1 MRAASNPAVV
11 YCAGVVLLLGLLL
24 ASLAWGALALD
35 FNQIVGGL
43 RRQGDQALAQAI
55 IWEMRLPRALL
66 AALVGAALAV
76 AGVLS
81 QTLVRNPLAD
91 PYLLGIANGASFFAV
106 AGLTLGLAIPQPVL
120 ALLGAAVTFVL
131 VMITAQQKGLR
142 LAPFALI
149 LCGVTISALGASLT
163 TLMMLMGDERALSQ
177 ILHWLMGSLAGTEW
191 RELLPLSVV
200 LALVLPLLIHHSH
213 QWDRLLLGEDK
224 AQSLGLSLV
233 STRRLLA
240 LAILLLTGLAVA
252 SAGVVGFLGLLVP
265 HLCRLWMGAG
275 HRILLPTAALVGAI
289 LCMAVD
295 LLCRTVLAPTEI
307 PLSIPL
313 AILTAPMLLSLI
325 RRQANAVH

>member
-1 MRAASNPAVV
+1 MIGPDKPLAT
-11 YCAGVVLLLGLLL
+11 YGVGLVTLLCLLL
-24 ASLAWGALALD
+24 ASLSWGALSLD
-35 FNQIVGGL
+35 MTQLLGGL
-43 RRQGDQALAQAI
+43 KRQPEQALAQAV

-106 AGLTLGLAIPQPVL
+106 AGLTLGLAVPQPLL
-120 ALLGAAVTFVL
+120 ALLGAGVTFAL
-131 VMITAQQKGLR
+131 VMMTAQQKGLR

-149 LCGVTISALGASLT
+149 LCGVTISALGSSLT

-191 RELLPLSVV
+191 PELVPLAIALAV
-200 LALVLPLLIHHSH
+200 LLPLLIRHSH
-213 QWDRLLLGEDK
+213 EWDRLLLGEDK

-233 STRRLLA
+233 TTRRLLA
-240 LAILLLTGLAVA
+240 LAILVLTALAVA

-265 HLCRLWMGAG
+265 HLCRMWMGAG
-275 HRILLPTAALVGAI
+275 HRILLPTAALTGAV
-289 LCMAVD
+289 LCVAVD

>member
-1 MRAASNPAVV
+1 MRGPANPATV
-11 YCAGVVLLLGLLL
+11 YGLGIGVLLLLLL
-24 ASLAWGALALD
+24 ASLAWGALPLD
-35 FNQIVGGL
+35 LNQLMGGL
-43 RRQGDQALAQAI
+43 RRQSDHALAQAI
-55 IWEMRLPRALL
+55 IWEMRLPRTLL

-91 PYLLGIANGASFFAV
+91 PYLLGIANGASLFAV
-106 AGLTLGLAIPQPVL
+106 GGLTLGLAVPQPLL
-120 ALLGAAVTFVL
+120 ALLGAALTFAL
-131 VMITAQQKGLR
+131 VMVTAQQKGLR

-149 LCGVTISALGASLT
+149 LCGVTISALGSSLT

-191 RELLPLSVV
+191 RELLPLS
-200 LALVLPLLIHHSH
+200 LALVIALPLLILRSH
-213 QWDRLLLGEDK
+213 EWDRLLLGEDK
-224 AQSLGLSLV
+224 AQSLGLTLV

-240 LAILLLTGLAVA
+240 LVILLLTALAVA

-275 HRILLPTAALVGAI
+275 HRILIPTAALMGAI
-289 LCMAVD
+289 LCVAVD
-295 LLCRTVLAPTEI
+295 LLCRTMLAPTEI